1 MRADKIF
8 LVGFMAAGKSTV
20 AKALAHKLDRRV
32 EDSDELIE
40 KRERKTVADIFD
52 RHGELYFRTSERAVI
67 QELAPLQHV
76 VIATGGGTFT
86 IQENRT
92 VINQIGVSVA
102 NLGMAEALMLA
113 AASGLDV
120 QRVLDAISGGA
131 AGSGPGCSPLS
142 PNSPESPAGQKSRGA
157 SCPAPTV
164 WCHPQ
169 TVNGSMSAVG
179 VIRHSSVS
187 RVERRP
193 YK

>member
-20 AKALAHKLDRRV
+20 AKALAHKLDWRV
-32 EDSDELIE
+32 EDSDALIE

-92 VINQIGVSVA
+92 VINQIGVSVW
-102 NLGMAEALMLA
+102 
-113 AASGLDV
+113 LDV
-120 QRVLDAISGGA
+120 SFNTVLER
-131 AGSGPGCSPLS
+131 L
-142 PNSPESPAGQKSRGA
+142 
-157 SCPAPTV
+157 PTD
-164 WCHPQ
+164 
-169 TVNGSMSAVG
+169 G
-179 VIRHSSVS
+179 
-187 RVERRP
+187 RRP
-193 YK
+193 LAKNQTAMRALYDSRQPAYRYAHLRIDANELVTEELVKQIMEWMAA